1 MCGRSPINAAEIYSM
16 MRRREFIAGLGGAA
30 VWPLAA
36 RAQPSTP
43 KVIGYLSS
51 SSSEDDASRLF
62 AFRRGLN
69 DAGFT
74 EGQNVVIEYRFGGNN
89 VARLPALAADLVD
102 RRVAV
107 IATVGGLTLARAA
120 KAASATIPIVFEVG
134 GDPVQAGLV
143 ASLNRPGSNATGVA
157 MLFAELE
164 PKRLEL
170 LRELVPQAMRF
181 AAMINPSGANLA
193 SRMGELQ
200 AAAAAMG
207 VRIGACCAADSTEID
222 AAFASLVPNG
232 DAILVTADPLFADR
246 SAQIATLAA
255 RYAIPAIYFM
265 REQAVVG
272 GLISYGPSYSDQ
284 VRQVGIYVGR
294 ILMGEKPADLP
305 VMQPTKFELVVNLRT
320 ANALGLTVPPNLLAL
335 ADEVI
340 E

>member
-1 MCGRSPINAAEIYSM
+1 
-16 MRRREFIAGLGGAA
+16 MRRREFIVGVGGTATWLVAA
-30 VWPLAA
+30 H
-36 RAQPSTP
+36 AQQPTP

-51 SSSEDDASRLF
+51 RSSEADASTLL

-69 DAGFT
+69 AAGFT
-74 EGQNVVIEYRFGGNN
+74 EGQNVVIEYRYSGND
-89 VARLPALAADLVD
+89 VARLLELAADLVK

-107 IATVGGLTLARAA
+107 IVTVGGLLPARAA
-120 KAASATIPIVFEVG
+120 KAASGTIPIVFEVG
-134 GDPVQAGLV
+134 GDPIQAGLV
-143 ASLNRPGSNATGVA
+143 ASLNRPGGNATGVA

-170 LRELVPQAMRF
+170 LHELLPRAIRF
-181 AAMINPSGANLA
+181 AAMINPGGANLA
-193 SRMGELQ
+193 SRVGELH

-207 VRIGACCAADSTEID
+207 VRIDMRCAADSTEID

-232 DAILVTADPLFADR
+232 GAVLVTADPLFADR
-246 SAQIATLAA
+246 SVQIVTLAA
-255 RYAIPAIYFM
+255 RYAMPAIYFM
-265 REQAVVG
+265 REQAAAG

-294 ILMGEKPADLP
+294 ILNGEKAADLP
-305 VMQPTKFELVVNLRT
+305 VQRATKFELVINLKT
-320 ANALGLTVPPNLLAL
+320 AKVIGLEIPWTLLAR